1 MEYKY
6 STSNNNGKTY
16 DIEFSAANIPKDVA
30 EPIMASIRR
39 NIAKL
44 EELNAPVEV
53 VDKVCTPEEKVQN
66 FKESTPD
73 PECNAFSGE
82 PSVSGSLGASYV
94 DPILKR

>member
-53 VDKVCTPEEKVQN
+53 VNKAYGPEEKIQA
-66 FKESTPD
+66 FKEAVPD
-73 PECNAFSGE
+73 PECNSFSGE
-82 PSVSGSLGASYV
+82 IPGPGCSKIN